1 MKQVLAAVDLSPMS
15 RRVADR
21 ARILAEAHQ
30 AELKLVHIAEPPDV
44 PLPDEMLERIHL
56 YRQSQAEDLLTWI
69 NARALCQVDLVVRSG
84 NMANELAKLS
94 RQAGLVITGTSSVD
108 NTRIGPRATRLA
120 RKLHS
125 SVLSVRRLLRSP
137 YRRAIAAVDLS
148 DSSASAVDLA
158 LLLATGAD
166 TVTAVASL
174 PTDDETM
181 LSDAGVAPE
190 TLGVLRRERLSLLEE
205 RMQKFVA
212 GWGGLVTP
220 VILDGPPPQ
229 TVAEFARISNAD
241 LVVAS
246 SRGAGNSNMVLLG
259 SNAEALMGT
268 VPCDVAIARVP
279 GRFYRP

>member
-69 NARALCQVDLVVRSG
+69 NARARCQVDLEFRTG
-84 NMANELAKLS
+84 NMAVELAKMS
-94 RQAGLVITGTSSVD
+94 RRAGLVITGTSAVD
-108 NTRIGPRATRLA
+108 QTRIGPRTTRLA
-120 RKLHS
+120 RKLHT

-148 DSSASAVDLA
+148 DASAAAVDLA

-174 PTDDETM
+174 PTDDEMM
-181 LSDAGVAPE
+181 LSDAGVVPE
-190 TLGVLRRERLSLLEE
+190 RLGVLRRERLTLLEE

-220 VILDGPPPQ
+220 VVLDGPPPE
-229 TVAEFARISNAD
+229 TVAEFARLSNAD
-241 LVVAS
+241 LVVAA

-259 SNAEALMGT
+259 SNAETLMWT

>member
-30 AELKLVHIAEPPDV
+30 AELKLVHVAEPPDI
-44 PLPDEMLERIHL
+44 PLPDEMLERVYL

-69 NARALCQVDLVVRSG
+69 NARARCRVDLEFRSG
-84 NMANELAKLS
+84 NMAVELAKMS
-94 RQAGLVITGTSSVD
+94 RQAGLVITGTSAVD
-108 NTRIGPRATRLA
+108 QTRIGPRTTRLA
-120 RKLHS
+120 RKLHT

-148 DSSASAVDLA
+148 DASAAAVDLA
-158 LLLATGAD
+158 ILLATGAD

-174 PTDDETM
+174 PTDDEMM
-181 LSDAGVAPE
+181 LSDAGVQPE
-190 TLGVLRRERLSLLEE
+190 RLGVLRRERLTLLEE

-220 VILDGPPPQ
+220 VVLDGPPPE
-229 TVAEFARISNAD
+229 TVAEFARLSNAD
-241 LVVAS
+241 LVVAA

-259 SNAEALMGT
+259 SNAEALMWT